1 MKSRDELAKRIL
13 KIPQPRKPP
22 PSKSSKVDAPI
33 WEGRPAGRR
42 RPDQRGSLIDLYASI
57 GSVFLEHY
65 VDRLYHFLVLIG
77 FAINNN
83 LMLQV
88 LRAFGL

>member
-1 MKSRDELAKRIL
+1 MRLDACSFHNTGRVPKRGETL
-13 KIPQPRKPP
+13 TRKG
-22 PSKSSKVDAPI
+22 DAAI

-65 VDRLYHFLVLIG
+65 VDRLYHFLVLVS